1 MSLKQNYFLTPSS
14 TMKKILLSS
23 FFILLISAISSVL
36 AMSIESAPVV
46 LPTSDTSLSI
56 DWDDVDA
63 ALGYYIYYGKT
74 SGTEDWYEFEW
85 IDLIESSE
93 TVIENLEKDTDYY
106 IAVTVVDENGNESPY
121 SPEAFFSTS
130 NQQAWVV
137 TSNDFALDEVTILSS
152 NELELSFT
160 NIVDASK
167 DAVREFKLIPKPE
180 WPELAITN
188 TSVNSF
194 DPMRV
199 TITTQDDLVEET
211 QYELTVVSMQD
222 IDKNNIEAG
231 IDGINTFVVPRWS
244 TTTYEE
250 TEETPVVTVDLESE
264 DIELNAAW
272 VEEETSSKGWET
284 LSEDE
289 VVKTAETAAKDNE
302 ALPETGP
309 ETVLLFLLAI
319 MLGWGVFF
327 LNARKA

>member
-1 MSLKQNYFLTPSS
+1 
-14 TMKKILLSS
+14 
-23 FFILLISAISSVL
+23 
-36 AMSIESAPVV
+36 MSIESAPVV
-46 LPTSDTSLSI
+46 LPASDSSLSI

-63 ALGYYIYYGKT
+63 ALWYYIYYGKT

-93 TVIENLEKDTDYY
+93 TVIENLEKNTDYY

-137 TSNDFALDEVTILSS
+137 TSNDFALDEVTVLSS

-160 NIVDASK
+160 NIVDASE
-167 DAVREFKLIPKPE
+167 DAVREFKLMPKSG
-180 WPELAITN
+180 WSELVITN
-188 TSVNSF
+188 ADVNNF

-231 IDGINTFVVPRWS
+231 IDGINTFTVPRWS

-250 TEETPVVTVDLESE
+250 TQEAPVEVVDLASE

-272 VEEETSSKGWET
+272 SEQVKEQTKEEVKTPSKGWET

-302 ALPETGP
+302 ALPQTGP
-309 ETVLLFLLAI
+309 ETVLLLLLAI
-319 MLGWGVFF
+319 MIGWGVFF